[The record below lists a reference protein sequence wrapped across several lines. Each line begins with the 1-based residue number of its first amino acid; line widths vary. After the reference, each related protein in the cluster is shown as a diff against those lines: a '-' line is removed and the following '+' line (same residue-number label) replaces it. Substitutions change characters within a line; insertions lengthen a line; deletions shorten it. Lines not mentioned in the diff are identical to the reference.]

1 MDISTILKLNEN
13 LPDITLRWWPVEE
26 KTTILKFEQA
36 ITEAINNYSLMEEK
50 LTIFE

>member
-1 MDISTILKLNEN
+1 MHNIEMKWNEN

-36 ITEAINNYSLMEEK
+36 ITEAINNYGLMEEK